1 MAAGRGRPLRD
12 DRTVPSDWERVAA
25 DAALLDRVRRAYTGE
40 GDAADH
46 LWWLDHP
53 GEPGPSGSPDPA
65 EQLHRARVELYRPDP
80 PGTASKRVA
89 ALERRIE
96 TDRAAVRA
104 ALDVA
109 VRQDAAPAPAAVP
122 VPVPVPVASEPGPT
136 GPPARAALAPAPHAA
151 ADLRRSPRYRVA
163 GALVV
168 ALLAGGVLGALI
180 ARGTGAPSAAA
191 LSVFAT
197 RQQEEDRTGDRVLP
211 RFVEPGSTRLLG
223 TSTTTGLRA
232 FAARTRDG
240 DVCLLGVV
248 LESRFLASCTSRE
261 GFAAGGLR
269 LVLQAEVDP
278 EDDSGVIRPRQ
289 IEPTWS
295 PEGTFAF

>member
-1 MAAGRGRPLRD
+1 M
-12 DRTVPSDWERVAA
+12 PSDWERVAA

-46 LWWLDHP
+46 LWWLEHP
-53 GEPGPSGSPDPA
+53 GEPGPSGSPDPV
-65 EQLHRARVELYRPDP
+65 EQLHRARAELYRPDP
-80 PGTASKRVA
+80 PGTASERVA

-104 ALDVA
+104 ALGVA
-109 VRQDAAPAPAAVP
+109 VRQAPAPAPAA
-122 VPVPVPVASEPGPT
+122 AAAAEPGPT
-136 GPPARAALAPAPHAA
+136 GPSARAALAPAPRAPA
-151 ADLRRSPRYRVA
+151 GVRRPLRYRVA

-197 RQQEEDRTGDRVLP
+197 RQHEDDRTGDGALP
-211 RFVEPGSTRLLG
+211 RFVVPGSTRLLG

-295 PEGTFAF
+295 PDGTFAF